1 MLVPEM
7 NTPEWRMTT
16 GEMSEEEATLQFT
29 IRTFILHVQRRVL
42 GAVGGGQPCSA
53 DAEIDGSIPSL
64 IICGSIS
71 ERGFPGL
78 YPHSPDRD
86 GLGYPRS
93 TLHWGKG
100 LWCGDGVVD
109 RLIGNNP
116 CRIGF
121 AISIPSILSIPS
133 ISSISSI
140 SSDPDPDFDFDFGFG
155 FDFDFGFDFGYSHL
169 RPFGDPNR
177 SICGLMQ
184 AGIGG

>member
-1 MLVPEM
+1 M

-86 GLGYPRS
+86 GLATHGPRFI
-93 TLHWGKG
+93 GAKAFGAVMG
-100 LWCGDGVVD
+100 LWTV
-109 RLIGNNP
+109 
-116 CRIGF
+116 
-121 AISIPSILSIPS
+121 
-133 ISSISSI
+133 
-140 SSDPDPDFDFDFGFG
+140 
-155 FDFDFGFDFGYSHL
+155 
-169 RPFGDPNR
+169 
-177 SICGLMQ
+177 
-184 AGIGG
+184 

>member
-78 YPHSPDRD
+78 YPQARQTETVWATH
-86 GLGYPRS
+86 GPRF
-93 TLHWGKG
+93 TGAKAFGAVMG
-100 LWCGDGVVD
+100 LWTV
-109 RLIGNNP
+109 
-116 CRIGF
+116 
-121 AISIPSILSIPS
+121 
-133 ISSISSI
+133 
-140 SSDPDPDFDFDFGFG
+140 
-155 FDFDFGFDFGYSHL
+155 
-169 RPFGDPNR
+169 
-177 SICGLMQ
+177 
-184 AGIGG
+184 